1 MNKYMSK
8 TRVAVSLAFII
19 IILGGTGLMRR
30 CIHDSGEIVNE
41 YVKPGGDT
49 IAVAIEMSPLTYT
62 MHNDTAE
69 GFDYNMLRAIALQ
82 HHVTVEFFP
91 VASLEDAFHG
101 LNDGKYDMLVASLP
115 ATRTLKQ
122 HFPLTDS
129 IYLDKQVLV
138 QRVDCT
144 GKAPVRSQEQLIG
157 DSVWVAEG
165 SPYNTRLRNMI
176 RELGDTIVVIAE
188 PGYSSEHLA
197 IRTALGEVKQAVVNE
212 AVARHIAEQYPCLD
226 ISTPISFT
234 QFQVWA
240 VAPGDSVLLD
250 SLNHWV
256 REFKDTPEYRS
267 LADKYL

>member
-8 TRVAVSLAFII
+8 TRVAASLAFII
-19 IILGGTGLMRR
+19 IILGAIGFIRR
-30 CIHDSGEIVNE
+30 CSRNSGDIVNE
-41 YVKPGGDT
+41 YVKPGDDT
-49 IAVAIEMSPLTYT
+49 IAVAIEMSPQTYT
-62 MHNDTAE
+62 MRNDTAE

-91 VASLEDAFHG
+91 VASLDEAFRG
-101 LNDGKYDMLVASLP
+101 LNDGEYDMLVASLP
-115 ATRTLKQ
+115 ATNTLKQ
-122 HFPLTDS
+122 HFPLTDP

-138 QRVDCT
+138 QRVDSA
-144 GKAPVRSQEQLIG
+144 GEAPVRSQEQLIG

-176 RELGDTIVVIAE
+176 RELGDTIVVISE

-197 IRTALGEVKQAVVNE
+197 IRTALGEIKQAVVNE
-212 AVARHIAEQYPCLD
+212 AVARHIAGQYPCLD
-226 ISTPISFT
+226 ISTPISFN

-250 SLNHWV
+250 SLNVWV
-256 REFKDTPEYRS
+256 REFKETPQYRS
-267 LADKYL
+267 LAEKYL